1 MADRKD
7 DEFNDFI
14 EDPEKLEQHLE
25 ALMSR
30 IKKEMQETAHES
42 CKKFFEKYGL

>member
-30 IKKEMQETAHES
+30 IKKDIQETAHES

>member
-1 MADRKD
+1 MADWKD

-14 EDPEKLEQHLE
+14 EDPEKLEQHLDD
-25 ALMSR
+25 LMDR
-30 IKKEMQETAHES
+30 IRQEMQETAHES